1 MPACN
6 SKKNYCLTVVATK
19 INMLQKYHFFLKNFN
34 IFAHFFLS
42 LQKLLFNK
50 LAFVT

>member
-42 LQKLLFNK
+42 LQFES
-50 LAFVT
+50 FVCTIESN